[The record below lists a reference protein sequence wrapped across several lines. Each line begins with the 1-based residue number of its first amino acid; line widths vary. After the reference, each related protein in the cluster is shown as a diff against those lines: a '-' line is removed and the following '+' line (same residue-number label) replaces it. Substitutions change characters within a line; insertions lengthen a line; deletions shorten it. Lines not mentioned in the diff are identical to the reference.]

1 MYDAGPPRS
10 RTEFVVNAIR
20 AGILSGDLPPGRP
33 LVEAELAAGFGVSKT
48 PVREALKLLGGSG
61 LVTIS
66 DYKGVS
72 VREVDVELVR
82 SVYDVRLLLEPE
94 ALRRSVERGDEGSRR
109 ELVEGARR
117 ALEEAEAAGE
127 GGGGRSLANREFHRA
142 LYAGCGNPLLVEVLD
157 GLSDR
162 TALISRVGWGLSDTW
177 AAEAQE
183 HRQILDAAERGLG
196 MIAAGL
202 LKEHIERFARTFEEC
217 CGGN

>member
-1 MYDAGPPRS
+1 MYDTGPPRS
-10 RTEFVVNAIR
+10 RTEFVLHAIR
-20 AGILSGDLPPGRP
+20 AGIVNGDLPPGRP

-82 SVYDVRLLLEPE
+82 SVYDVRVLLEPE
-94 ALRRSVERGDEGSRR
+94 ALRRSVGA
-109 ELVEGARR
+109 EGAEGVLGEAWA
-117 ALEEAEAAGE
+117 ALEEAEKAESPGA
-127 GGGGRSLANREFHRA
+127 RSLANRRFHRA

-157 GLSDR
+157 GLGDR

-177 AAEAQE
+177 AAEADE
-183 HRQILDAAERGLG
+183 HRAILEAAERGHA
-196 MIAAGL
+196 MIAADL
-202 LKEHIERFARTFEEC
+202 LKEHIERFARTFEERC
-217 CGGN
+217 SGS